1 MPQEAPHK
9 DEILNLLERIKP
21 ILKEEPSLL
30 RIKVKKAVFIGD
42 THGDFESAKYVFDK
56 FYHKGHVLVFLGDY
70 VDRGPQQLRNI
81 SFLLE
86 KKAES
91 PSRVILLRGNH
102 EIQELNRV
110 YGFLEELLELYDE
123 KDAYLIWN
131 KFNEVFSYMPYGCL
145 VNGRILA
152 VHGGLPSKLTKL
164 KQINEIKKGETD
176 PADDIAI
183 QLLWNDPSEDVR
195 EFAPSPRGKN
205 IMQFGRRPLE
215 RFMRKNGISLII
227 RSHEH
232 ILEGAKYFF
241 THQNKGKYG
250 IIRRIRRILAGE
262 RYPGLLLSIFTCRY
276 YGPCTPAVA
285 VSEKENIYIERIP
298 VEGVDGNV
306 P

>member
-1 MPQEAPHK
+1 MPQEAPNK
-9 DEILNLLERIKP
+9 DEILNLLDKIKS

-30 RIKVKKAVFIGD
+30 RIKAKKAVFIGD
-42 THGDFESAKYVFDK
+42 THGDFESTEYVFDK
-56 FYHKGHVLVFLGDY
+56 FYPKGHVLVFLGDY
-70 VDRGPQQLRNI
+70 VDRGPHQLRNI

-131 KFNEVFSYMPYGCL
+131 KFNEVFSYMSYACL

-152 VHGGLPSKLTKL
+152 VHGGLPSGLTKL

-176 PADDIAI
+176 PADEIAI

-195 EFAPSPRGKN
+195 EFAPSPRGRN
-205 IMQFGRRPLE
+205 IMQFGRRPLQ
-215 RFMRKNGISLII
+215 RFMRKNGISLMI

-232 ILEGAKYFF
+232 ILEGAKYLF
-241 THQNKGKYG
+241 THQSEGKYG
-250 IIRRIRRILAGE
+250 IIRRSRGIFTGE
-262 RYPGLLLSIFTCRY
+262 RYPGLLLSILTCRY
-276 YGPCTPAVA
+276 YDSSTPAVA
-285 VSEKENIYIERIP
+285 VLEGENIYVERIP
-298 VEGVDGNV
+298 VEGGGGDV